1 MSKEYDLVILGGGT
15 AGYVSAIRASQLGK
29 KVAIVEK
36 YKIGGTC
43 LHKGCIPTKS
53 YLKTA
58 EILRYINH
66 SNEYGIK
73 TASADFEMT
82 DIVAKKDETVSTMYS
97 GVQSLMKKY
106 KIDIYEGNG
115 TILGPSL
122 FSPQAGTVS
131 VEFENG
137 ESELLV
143 NNNVL
148 IATGSRPVEL
158 PFLKFNHHTVVSSDD
173 MMQLESLPHN
183 ILIIGGGVIGLEF
196 ASLLNDL
203 GVEVTVIEAGDS
215 IIPNEQQEISKT
227 IKRSF
232 EENGIKIYEKLPLS
246 EENILVQDNHVEVQI
261 QDSNETFDKVLVAVG
276 RTPNT
281 EELSLNNTKIKTD
294 DKGYIITNDV
304 YQTDDKHIYAVGDV
318 ICNYQLAHVATKEGT
333 IAIEHMFDQ
342 NPILLDYL
350 TIPRCIYTNPEVASI
365 GMTEQDAKNENISFK
380 KFKVP
385 FKAIGKSVI
394 ENNGLGEC
402 ILIKDIENE
411 KVLGIHMIGA
421 KVTELINE
429 AALFTFMNGSTEEL
443 ATTVHAHPSIG
454 EVLMELGLKSENR
467 AIHV

>member
-29 KVAIVEK
+29 SVALVEK
-36 YKIGGTC
+36 SKVGGTC

-66 SNEYGIK
+66 ANDYGIK
-73 TASADFEMT
+73 TASADFDMK
-82 DIVAKKDETVSTMYS
+82 DIVSKKDETVNMMYQ

-106 KIDIYEGNG
+106 KIDVYEGNG
-115 TILGPSL
+115 RILGPSL

-143 NNNVL
+143 NQHVL

-158 PFLKFNHHTVVSSDD
+158 PFLKLNHQTIISSDD
-173 MMQLESLPHN
+173 MMQLEQLPKN
-183 ILIIGGGVIGLEF
+183 ILIVGGGVIGLEF

-203 GVEVTVIEAGDS
+203 SVDVTVVEAGPS

-227 IKRSF
+227 LKKQF
-232 EENGIKIYEKLPLS
+232 EQSGIKIIEGLPLS
-246 EENILVQDNHVEVQI
+246 ESDIQIDDEFVDVQI
-261 QDSNETFDKVLVAVG
+261 QGEHQRFDKVLVAVG
-276 RTPNT
+276 RKPNT
-281 EELSLNNTKIKTD
+281 DDLGLNNTKIKTD

-318 ICNYQLAHVATKEGT
+318 IGNYQLAHVATKEGT
-333 IAIEHMFDQ
+333 IAVEHMFDL

-350 TIPRCIYTNPEVASI
+350 TVPRCIYTNPEVASI
-365 GMTEQDAKNENISFK
+365 GMTEKDAKNAGISCK

-402 ILIKDIENE
+402 ILIKDVEND

>member
-232 EENGIKIYEKLPLS
+232 EKNGIKIYEKMPLS

-318 ICNYQLAHVATKEGT
+318 IGNYQLAHVATKEGT

-342 NPILLDYL
+342 DPILLDYL

>member
-66 SNEYGIK
+66 STEYGIK
-73 TASADFEMT
+73 TASAEFEIM

-106 KIDIYEGNG
+106 KIDVYEGNG
-115 TILGPSL
+115 RILGPSL

-148 IATGSRPVEL
+148 IATGSRPIEL
-158 PFLKFNHHTVVSSDD
+158 PFLEFNHHTVISSDD
-173 MMQLESLPHN
+173 MMHLETLPHN

-203 GVEVTVIEAGDS
+203 GVEVTVVEAGPS

-227 IKRSF
+227 IKRTF

-246 EENILVQDNHVEVQI
+246 EDDVLVQDSHVDVKLQEDNI
-261 QDSNETFDKVLVAVG
+261 SFDKVLVAVG

-281 EELSLNNTKIKTD
+281 EDLGLNNTKIKTD

-304 YQTDDKHIYAVGDV
+304 YQTEDKHIYAVGDV
-318 ICNYQLAHVATKEGT
+318 IGNYQLAHVATKEGT
-333 IAIEHMFDQ
+333 IAVEHMFDQ
-342 NPILLDYL
+342 YPILLDYL

-365 GMTEQDAKNENISFK
+365 GMTEQDAKNEGLSFK

-411 KVLGIHMIGA
+411 NVLGIHMIGA

>member
-318 ICNYQLAHVATKEGT
+318 IGNYQLAHVATKEGT
-333 IAIEHMFDQ
+333 IAVEHMFDQ
-342 NPILLDYL
+342 NPIMLDYL
-350 TIPRCIYTNPEVASI
+350 TVPRCIYTNPEIASI
-365 GMTEQDAKNENISFK
+365 GMTEQDAKAQNINFK

-402 ILIKDIENE
+402 ILIKDIDNE

>member
-1 MSKEYDLVILGGGT
+1 MSKDYDLVILGGGT

-29 KVAIVEK
+29 SVALVEK
-36 YKIGGTC
+36 SKVGGTC

-66 SNEYGIK
+66 ANDYGIK
-73 TASADFEMT
+73 TASADFDMK
-82 DIVAKKDETVSTMYS
+82 DIVSKKDETVNTMYQ

-106 KIDIYEGNG
+106 KIDVYEGNG
-115 TILGPSL
+115 RILGPSL

-143 NNNVL
+143 NQNVL

-158 PFLKFNHHTVVSSDD
+158 PFLKFNHQTIISSDD
-173 MMQLESLPHN
+173 MMQLEQLPKN
-183 ILIIGGGVIGLEF
+183 ILIVGGGVIGLEF

-203 GVEVTVIEAGDS
+203 SVDVTVVEAGPS

-227 IKRSF
+227 LKKQF
-232 EENGIKIYEKLPLS
+232 EQSGIKIIEGLPLS
-246 EENILVQDNHVEVQI
+246 ESDIQIDDECVDVQI
-261 QDSNETFDKVLVAVG
+261 QGEQQRFDKVLVAVG
-276 RTPNT
+276 RKPNT
-281 EELSLNNTKIKTD
+281 DDLGLNNTKIKTD

-318 ICNYQLAHVATKEGT
+318 IGNYQLAHVSTKEGT
-333 IAIEHMFDQ
+333 IAVEHMFDL

-350 TIPRCIYTNPEVASI
+350 TVPRCIYTNPEVASI
-365 GMTEQDAKNENISFK
+365 GMTEQDAKNTGISYK

-402 ILIKDIENE
+402 ILIKDVEND

>member
-318 ICNYQLAHVATKEGT
+318 IGNYQLAHVATKEGT

>member
-318 ICNYQLAHVATKEGT
+318 IGNYQLAHVATKEGT

-385 FKAIGKSVI
+385 FNAIGKSVI

>member
-15 AGYVSAIRASQLGK
+15 AGYVSAIRAAQLGK

-36 YKIGGTC
+36 YKLGGTC

-66 SNEYGIK
+66 ADQYGIK
-73 TASADFEMT
+73 QASADF
-82 DIVAKKDETVSTMYS
+82 DIQDVVAKKDETVTAMYT

-106 KIDIYEGNG
+106 KIDVYQGNG
-115 TILGPSL
+115 RLLGPSL

-131 VEFENG
+131 VELENG
-137 ESELLV
+137 KSELLV
-143 NNNVL
+143 NQNVL
-148 IATGSRPVEL
+148 IATGSIPVEL
-158 PFLKFNHHTVVSSDD
+158 PFLKFNHKTIISSDD
-173 MMQLESLPHN
+173 MMNMETLPNN

-203 GVEVTVIEAGDS
+203 GVDVTVVEAGAS
-215 IIPNEQQEISKT
+215 IIPNEQQEISKI
-227 IKRSF
+227 IKKDFQES
-232 EENGIKIYEKLPLS
+232 GIKIYEDLPLT
-246 EENILVQDNHVEVQI
+246 EENISITDQNIKVQLRDDEV
-261 QDSNETFDKVLVAVG
+261 TFDKVLVAVG
-276 RTPNT
+276 RKPNT
-281 EELSLNNTKIKTD
+281 EDIGIQNTKIKTD
-294 DKGYIITNDV
+294 DKGYIVTNNV
-304 YQTDDKHIYAVGDV
+304 YQTEDKHIYAVGDV
-318 ICNYQLAHVATKEGT
+318 IGNYQLAHVATKEGT
-333 IAIEHMFDQ
+333 ISVENMFDQ
-342 NPILLDYL
+342 NPIQLDYL
-350 TIPRCIYTNPEVASI
+350 TVPRCIYTNPEVASI
-365 GMTEQDAKNENISFK
+365 GMTEQDAKNENINYK

-402 ILIKDIENE
+402 ILIKDMENDR
-411 KVLGIHMIGA
+411 VLGIHMVGA

-429 AALFTFMNGSTEEL
+429 VSLFTFMNGSTEEL
-443 ATTVHAHPSIG
+443 ATAVHAHPSIG

>member
-36 YKIGGTC
+36 FKLGGTC

-58 EILRYINH
+58 EILRYIQH

-73 TASADFEMT
+73 TASADFEMS
-82 DIVAKKDETVSTMYS
+82 DVVAKKDETVSTMYN

-115 TILGPSL
+115 RILGPSL

-143 NNNVL
+143 NQHVL
-148 IATGSRPVEL
+148 IATGSRPIEL
-158 PFLKFNHHTVVSSDD
+158 PFLKFNHHTVISSDD
-173 MMQLESLPHN
+173 MMQLETLPESM
-183 ILIIGGGVIGLEF
+183 LIIGGGVIGLEF

-203 GVEVTVIEAGDS
+203 GVKVTVVEAGQS
-215 IIPNEQQEISKT
+215 IIPNEQREISKT
-227 IKRSF
+227 IKRTF
-232 EENGIKIYEKLPLS
+232 EENGINIHENCPLS
-246 EENILVQDNHVEVQI
+246 EQDVNVHDQHVDVTLQ
-261 QDSNETFDKVLVAVG
+261 NEQQTFEKVLVAVG

-281 EELSLNNTKIKTD
+281 EDIGLNNTKIKTD
-294 DKGYIITNDV
+294 DKGYIQTNDV

-318 ICNYQLAHVATKEGT
+318 IGNYQLAHVATKEGT
-333 IAIEHMFDQ
+333 IAVEHMFDQ
-342 NPILLDYL
+342 NPIMLDYL
-350 TIPRCIYTNPEVASI
+350 TVPRCIYTNPEIASI
-365 GMTEQDAKNENISFK
+365 GMTEQDAKEQNINFK

-402 ILIKDIENE
+402 ILIKDIDNE

>member
-36 YKIGGTC
+36 YKLGGTC

-58 EILRYINH
+58 EIMRYINH
-66 SNEYGIK
+66 ASDYGIK
-73 TASADFEMT
+73 TATADFDMK
-82 DIVAKKDETVSTMYS
+82 DIVDKKNNTVSTMYG

-106 KIDIYEGNG
+106 KIDIFEGNG
-115 TILGPSL
+115 RILGPSL

-131 VEFENG
+131 VEFDNG

-143 NNNVL
+143 NQHVL
-148 IATGSRPVEL
+148 IATGSSPIEL
-158 PFLKFNHHTVVSSDD
+158 PFLKFNQQTVISSDD
-173 MMQLESLPHN
+173 MMTLNTLPDN
-183 ILIIGGGVIGLEF
+183 MLIIGGGVIGLEF

-203 GVEVTVIEAGDS
+203 GVEVTVVEAGTS
-215 IIPNEQQEISKT
+215 IIPNEQQEISKL
-227 IKRSF
+227 IKKEF
-232 EENGIKIYEKLPLS
+232 EQNGIKIYEGLPLS
-246 EENILVQDNHVEVQI
+246 EELVSIHEDSVEVKINDTTTQ
-261 QDSNETFDKVLVAVG
+261 FDKVLVAVG
-276 RTPNT
+276 RKPNT
-281 EELSLNNTKIKTD
+281 DDIGLQNTKIKSD
-294 DKGYIITNDV
+294 DKGYILTNDV

-318 ICNYQLAHVATKEGT
+318 IGNYQLAHVATKEGT
-333 IAIEHMFDQ
+333 IAIEHMFDEK
-342 NPILLDYL
+342 PILLDYL
-350 TIPRCIYTNPEVASI
+350 TVPRCIYTNPEVASI
-365 GMTEQDAKNENISFK
+365 GMTEQDAKNKNLNFK
-380 KFKVP
+380 KYKVP

-394 ENNGLGEC
+394 ENNGIGEC
-402 ILIKDIENE
+402 ILIKDIEND
-411 KVLGIHMIGA
+411 KVLGIHMVGA

-443 ATTVHAHPSIG
+443 ATTIHAHPSIG

>member
-232 EENGIKIYEKLPLS
+232 EENGIKIYEKMPLS

-318 ICNYQLAHVATKEGT
+318 IGNYQLAHVATKEGT

>member
-53 YLKTA
+53 YLKTG

-158 PFLKFNHHTVVSSDD
+158 PFLKFNHHTVISSDD

-318 ICNYQLAHVATKEGT
+318 IGNYQLAHVATKEGT

>member
-106 KIDIYEGNG
+106 KIDFYEGNG

-196 ASLLNDL
+196 ASLMNDL

-232 EENGIKIYEKLPLS
+232 EENGIKIYEKMPLS
-246 EENILVQDNHVEVQI
+246 EENILVQDNHVEVQF

-318 ICNYQLAHVATKEGT
+318 IGNYQLAHVATKEGT
-333 IAIEHMFDQ
+333 IAIEYMFDQ

>member
-15 AGYVSAIRASQLGK
+15 AGYVSAIRAAQLGK

-36 YKIGGTC
+36 YKLGGTC

-66 SNEYGIK
+66 ADQYGIK
-73 TASADFEMT
+73 QASANF
-82 DIVAKKDETVSTMYS
+82 DIQDVVAKKDETVTAMYT

-106 KIDIYEGNG
+106 KIDVYQGNG
-115 TILGPSL
+115 RLLGPSL

-131 VEFENG
+131 VELENG

-143 NNNVL
+143 NQNVL
-148 IATGSRPVEL
+148 IATGSKPVEL
-158 PFLKFNHHTVVSSDD
+158 PFLKFNHKTIISSDD
-173 MMQLESLPHN
+173 MMNMETLPNN

-203 GVEVTVIEAGDS
+203 GVDVTVVEAGAS
-215 IIPNEQQEISKT
+215 IIPNEQQEISKI
-227 IKRSF
+227 IKKDFQES
-232 EENGIKIYEKLPLS
+232 GIKIYEDLPLS
-246 EENILVQDNHVEVQI
+246 EENISITDQNIKVQLRDDEI
-261 QDSNETFDKVLVAVG
+261 TFDKLLVAVG
-276 RTPNT
+276 RKPNT
-281 EELSLNNTKIKTD
+281 EDIGIQNTKIKTD
-294 DKGYIITNDV
+294 DKGYIVTNNV
-304 YQTDDKHIYAVGDV
+304 YQTEDKHIYAVGDV
-318 ICNYQLAHVATKEGT
+318 IGNYQLAHVATKEGT
-333 IAIEHMFDQ
+333 ISVENMFDQ
-342 NPILLDYL
+342 NPIQLDYL
-350 TIPRCIYTNPEVASI
+350 TVPRCIYTNPEVASI
-365 GMTEQDAKNENISFK
+365 GMTEQDAKNENINYK

-402 ILIKDIENE
+402 ILIKDMENDR
-411 KVLGIHMIGA
+411 VLGIHMVGA

-429 AALFTFMNGSTEEL
+429 VSLFTFMNGSTEEL
-443 ATTVHAHPSIG
+443 ATAVHAHPSIG

>member
-158 PFLKFNHHTVVSSDD
+158 PFLKFNHNTVVSSDD
-173 MMQLESLPHN
+173 MMHLESLPHN

-203 GVEVTVIEAGDS
+203 GVEVTVVEAGDS

-227 IKRSF
+227 IKRTF
-232 EENGIKIYEKLPLS
+232 EENGIKIYEKMPLS

-318 ICNYQLAHVATKEGT
+318 IGNYQLAHVATKEGT

-365 GMTEQDAKNENISFK
+365 GMTEQDAKNENFTFK

>member
-82 DIVAKKDETVSTMYS
+82 DIVAKKDETVSTMYR

-318 ICNYQLAHVATKEGT
+318 IGNYQLAHVATKEGT

>member
-36 YKIGGTC
+36 YKLGGTC

-58 EILRYINH
+58 EIMRYINH
-66 SNEYGIK
+66 SSNYGIK
-73 TASADFEMT
+73 HASAEIDMK
-82 DIVAKKDETVSTMYS
+82 DVVDKKNETVSTMYS

-115 TILGPSL
+115 RILGPSL

-131 VEFENG
+131 VEYDNG

-143 NNNVL
+143 NHHVL
-148 IATGSRPVEL
+148 IATGSSPVEL
-158 PFLKFNHHTVVSSDD
+158 PFLKFNNETIISSDD
-173 MMQLESLPHN
+173 MMQLTSLPKN

-203 GVEVTVIEAGDS
+203 GVEVTVVEAGKS
-215 IIPNEQQEISKT
+215 IIPNEQLEISKT
-227 IKRSF
+227 IKKEF
-232 EENGIKIYEKLPLS
+232 KEIGINIYEDLPLS
-246 EENILVQDNHVEVQI
+246 EELVSINNDSVEVKLGE
-261 QDSNETFDKVLVAVG
+261 ETKTFEKILVAVG
-276 RTPNT
+276 RKPNT
-281 EELSLNNTKIKTD
+281 DDLGLNNTKIKTD
-294 DKGYIITNDV
+294 AKGYITTNDV

-318 ICNYQLAHVATKEGT
+318 IGNYQLAHVATKEGT
-333 IAIEHMFDQ
+333 IAVEHMFDE
-342 NPILLDYL
+342 NPIKLDYL
-350 TIPRCIYTNPEVASI
+350 TVPRCIYTNPEIASI
-365 GMTEQDAKNENISFK
+365 GMTEQDAKNENISYK
-380 KFKVP
+380 KYKVP

-394 ENNGLGEC
+394 ENNGIGEC
-402 ILIKDIENE
+402 ILIKDVDNE

-429 AALFTFMNGSTEEL
+429 AALFSFMNGSTEEL

>member
-15 AGYVSAIRASQLGK
+15 AGYVSAIRAAQLGK

-36 YKIGGTC
+36 YKLGGTC

-66 SNEYGIK
+66 ADQYGIK
-73 TASADFEMT
+73 QASADF
-82 DIVAKKDETVSTMYS
+82 DIQDVVAKKDETVTAMYT

-106 KIDIYEGNG
+106 KIDVYQGNG
-115 TILGPSL
+115 RLLGPSL

-131 VEFENG
+131 VELENG
-137 ESELLV
+137 KSELLV
-143 NNNVL
+143 NQNVL
-148 IATGSRPVEL
+148 IATGSIPVEL
-158 PFLKFNHHTVVSSDD
+158 PFLKFNHKTIISSDD
-173 MMQLESLPHN
+173 MMNMETLPNN

-203 GVEVTVIEAGDS
+203 GVDVTVVEAGAS
-215 IIPNEQQEISKT
+215 IIPNEQQEISKI
-227 IKRSF
+227 IKKDFQES
-232 EENGIKIYEKLPLS
+232 GIKIYEDLPLT
-246 EENILVQDNHVEVQI
+246 EENISITDQNIKVQLRDDEV
-261 QDSNETFDKVLVAVG
+261 TFDKVLVAVG
-276 RTPNT
+276 RKPNT
-281 EELSLNNTKIKTD
+281 EDIGIQNTKIKTD
-294 DKGYIITNDV
+294 DKGYIVTNNV
-304 YQTDDKHIYAVGDV
+304 YQTEDKHIYAVGDV
-318 ICNYQLAHVATKEGT
+318 IGNYQLAHVATKEGT
-333 IAIEHMFDQ
+333 ISVENMFDQ
-342 NPILLDYL
+342 NPIQLDYL
-350 TIPRCIYTNPEVASI
+350 TVPRCIYTNPEVASI
-365 GMTEQDAKNENISFK
+365 GMTEQDAKNENINYK

-402 ILIKDIENE
+402 ILIKDMENDS
-411 KVLGIHMIGA
+411 VLGIHMVGA

-429 AALFTFMNGSTEEL
+429 VSLFTFMNGSTEEL
-443 ATTVHAHPSIG
+443 ATAVHAHPSIG

>member
-15 AGYVSAIRASQLGK
+15 AGYVSAIRAAQLGK

-36 YKIGGTC
+36 YKLGGTC

-66 SNEYGIK
+66 ADQYGIK
-73 TASADFEMT
+73 QASAEF
-82 DIVAKKDETVSTMYS
+82 DIQDVVAKKDETVTAMYT

-106 KIDIYEGNG
+106 KIDVYQGNG
-115 TILGPSL
+115 RLLGPSL

-131 VEFENG
+131 VELENG

-143 NNNVL
+143 NQNVL
-148 IATGSRPVEL
+148 IATGSKPVEL
-158 PFLKFNHHTVVSSDD
+158 PFLKFNHNTIISSDD
-173 MMQLESLPHN
+173 MMNIETLPDN

-203 GVEVTVIEAGDS
+203 GVEVTVVEAGSS
-215 IIPNEQQEISKT
+215 IIPNEQKEISKI
-227 IKRSF
+227 IKKNF
-232 EENGIKIYEKLPLS
+232 QENGIEIYEDLPLN
-246 EENILVQDNHVEVQI
+246 EENISITDQNIKVQLRDDEV
-261 QDSNETFDKVLVAVG
+261 TFDKVLVAVG
-276 RTPNT
+276 RKPNT
-281 EELSLNNTKIKTD
+281 EDIGIQNTKIKTD
-294 DKGYIITNDV
+294 DKGYIVTNDV
-304 YQTDDKHIYAVGDV
+304 YQTEDKHIYAVGDV
-318 ICNYQLAHVATKEGT
+318 IGNYQLAHVATKEGT
-333 IAIEHMFDQ
+333 ISVENMFDQ
-342 NPILLDYL
+342 NPIHLDYL
-350 TIPRCIYTNPEVASI
+350 TVPRCIYTNPEVASI
-365 GMTEQDAKNENISFK
+365 GMTEQDAKNKNINYK

-394 ENNGLGEC
+394 ENKGLGEC
-402 ILIKDIENE
+402 ILIKDTENDR
-411 KVLGIHMIGA
+411 VLGIHMVGA

-429 AALFTFMNGSTEEL
+429 VSLFTFMNGSTEEL
-443 ATTVHAHPSIG
+443 ATAVHAHPSIG

>member
-15 AGYVSAIRASQLGK
+15 AGYVSAIRAAQLGK

-36 YKIGGTC
+36 YKLGGTC

-66 SNEYGIK
+66 ADQYGIK
-73 TASADFEMT
+73 QASANF
-82 DIVAKKDETVSTMYS
+82 DIQDVVAKKDETVTAMYT

-106 KIDIYEGNG
+106 KIDVYQGNG
-115 TILGPSL
+115 RLLGPSL

-131 VEFENG
+131 VELENG
-137 ESELLV
+137 KSELLV
-143 NNNVL
+143 NQNVL
-148 IATGSRPVEL
+148 IATGSIPVEL
-158 PFLKFNHHTVVSSDD
+158 PFLKFNHKTIISSDD
-173 MMQLESLPHN
+173 MMNMETLPNN

-203 GVEVTVIEAGDS
+203 GVDVTVVEAGAS
-215 IIPNEQQEISKT
+215 IIPNEQQEISKI
-227 IKRSF
+227 IKKDFQES
-232 EENGIKIYEKLPLS
+232 GIKIYEDLPLT
-246 EENILVQDNHVEVQI
+246 EENISITDQNIKVQLRDDEV
-261 QDSNETFDKVLVAVG
+261 TFDKVLVAVG
-276 RTPNT
+276 RKPNT
-281 EELSLNNTKIKTD
+281 EDIGIQNTKIKTD
-294 DKGYIITNDV
+294 DKGYIVTNNV
-304 YQTDDKHIYAVGDV
+304 YQTEDKHIYAVGDV
-318 ICNYQLAHVATKEGT
+318 IGNYQLAHVATKEGT
-333 IAIEHMFDQ
+333 ISVENMFDQ
-342 NPILLDYL
+342 NPIQLDYL
-350 TIPRCIYTNPEVASI
+350 TVPRCIYTNPEVASI
-365 GMTEQDAKNENISFK
+365 GMTEQDAKNENINYK

-402 ILIKDIENE
+402 ILIKDMENDR
-411 KVLGIHMIGA
+411 VLGIHMVGA

-429 AALFTFMNGSTEEL
+429 VSLFTFMNGSTEEL
-443 ATTVHAHPSIG
+443 ATAVHAHPSIG

>member
-97 GVQSLMKKY
+97 GVLSLMKKY

-232 EENGIKIYEKLPLS
+232 EENGIKIYEKMPLS

-261 QDSNETFDKVLVAVG
+261 QDSKETFDKVLVAVG

-281 EELSLNNTKIKTD
+281 AELSLNNTKIKTD

-318 ICNYQLAHVATKEGT
+318 IGNYQLAHVATKEGT

>member
-203 GVEVTVIEAGDS
+203 GVVVTVIEAGDS

-318 ICNYQLAHVATKEGT
+318 IGNYQLAHVATKEGT

>member
-148 IATGSRPVEL
+148 IATGSRPIEL

-232 EENGIKIYEKLPLS
+232 EENGIKIYEKMPLS

-261 QDSNETFDKVLVAVG
+261 QDSKETFDKVLVAVG

-281 EELSLNNTKIKTD
+281 AELSLNNTKIKTD

-318 ICNYQLAHVATKEGT
+318 IGNYQLAHVATKEGT

>member
-36 YKIGGTC
+36 YKLGGTC

-58 EILRYINH
+58 EIMRYINH
-66 SNEYGIK
+66 SSNYGIK
-73 TASADFEMT
+73 HASAEIDMK
-82 DIVAKKDETVSTMYS
+82 DVVDKKNETVSTMYG

-115 TILGPSL
+115 RILGPSL

-131 VEFENG
+131 VEYDNG

-143 NNNVL
+143 NHHVL
-148 IATGSRPVEL
+148 IATGSSPVEL
-158 PFLKFNHHTVVSSDD
+158 PFLKFNNETIISSDD
-173 MMQLESLPHN
+173 MMQLTSLPKN

-203 GVEVTVIEAGDS
+203 GVEVTVVEAGKS
-215 IIPNEQQEISKT
+215 IIPNEQLEISKT
-227 IKRSF
+227 IKKEF
-232 EENGIKIYEKLPLS
+232 KEIGINIYEDLPLS
-246 EENILVQDNHVEVQI
+246 EELVSINDDSVEVKLGE
-261 QDSNETFDKVLVAVG
+261 ETKTFEKILVAVG
-276 RTPNT
+276 RKPNT
-281 EELSLNNTKIKTD
+281 DDLGLNNTKIKTD
-294 DKGYIITNDV
+294 AKGYITTNDV

-318 ICNYQLAHVATKEGT
+318 IGNYQLAHVATKEGT
-333 IAIEHMFDQ
+333 IAVEHMFDE
-342 NPILLDYL
+342 NPIKLDYL
-350 TIPRCIYTNPEVASI
+350 TVPRCIYTNPEIASI
-365 GMTEQDAKNENISFK
+365 GMTEQDAKNENISYK
-380 KFKVP
+380 KYKVP

-394 ENNGLGEC
+394 ENNGIGEC
-402 ILIKDIENE
+402 ILIKDVDNE

-429 AALFTFMNGSTEEL
+429 AALFSFMNGSTEEL

>member
-36 YKIGGTC
+36 FKLGGTC

-58 EILRYINH
+58 EILRYIQH

-82 DIVAKKDETVSTMYS
+82 DVVAKKDETVSTMYN

-115 TILGPSL
+115 RILGPSL
-122 FSPQAGTVS
+122 FSPQAGTIS

-143 NNNVL
+143 NQHVL
-148 IATGSRPVEL
+148 IATGSRPIEL
-158 PFLKFNHHTVVSSDD
+158 PFLKFNHQTIISSDD
-173 MMQLESLPHN
+173 MMQLQTLPESM
-183 ILIIGGGVIGLEF
+183 LIIGGGVIGLEF

-203 GVEVTVIEAGDS
+203 GVKVTVVEAGQS
-215 IIPNEQQEISKT
+215 IIPNEQREISKT

-232 EENGIKIYEKLPLS
+232 EENGITIHENCPLS
-246 EENILVQDNHVEVQI
+246 EQDVNIHDQHVDVILQ
-261 QDSNETFDKVLVAVG
+261 NEQQTFEKVLVAVG

-281 EELSLNNTKIKTD
+281 EDLGLNNTKIKTD
-294 DKGYIITNDV
+294 DKGYIQTNDV

-318 ICNYQLAHVATKEGT
+318 IGNYQLAHVATKEGT
-333 IAIEHMFDQ
+333 IAVEHMFDQ
-342 NPILLDYL
+342 NPITLDYL
-350 TIPRCIYTNPEVASI
+350 TVPRCIYTNPEIASI
-365 GMTEQDAKNENISFK
+365 GMTEQDAKAQNINFK

-385 FKAIGKSVI
+385 FKSIGKSVI

-402 ILIKDIENE
+402 ILIKDIDNE

>member
-36 YKIGGTC
+36 FKLGGTC

-58 EILRYINH
+58 EILRYIQH

-73 TASADFEMT
+73 TASADFEMS
-82 DIVAKKDETVSTMYS
+82 DVVAKKDETVSTMYN

-115 TILGPSL
+115 RILGPSL

-143 NNNVL
+143 NQNVL
-148 IATGSRPVEL
+148 ISTGSRPIEL
-158 PFLKFNHHTVVSSDD
+158 PFLKFNHQTVISSDD
-173 MMQLESLPHN
+173 MMQLETLPKSM
-183 ILIIGGGVIGLEF
+183 LIIGGGVIGLEF

-203 GVEVTVIEAGDS
+203 GVKVTIVEAGQS
-215 IIPNEQQEISKT
+215 IIPNEQREISKT

-232 EENGIKIYEKLPLS
+232 EENGINIHEKCPLS
-246 EENILVQDNHVEVQI
+246 EQDVSIHDQHVDVTLQ
-261 QDSNETFDKVLVAVG
+261 NEQQTFEKVLVAVG

-281 EELSLNNTKIKTD
+281 EDLGLNNTKIKTD
-294 DKGYIITNDV
+294 NKGYIQTNDV

-318 ICNYQLAHVATKEGT
+318 IGNYQLAHVATKEGT
-333 IAIEHMFDQ
+333 IAVEHMFDQ
-342 NPILLDYL
+342 NPIMLDYL
-350 TIPRCIYTNPEVASI
+350 TVPRCIYTNPEIASI
-365 GMTEQDAKNENISFK
+365 GMTEQDAKAQNINFK
-380 KFKVP
+380 KFKVL

-402 ILIKDIENE
+402 ILIKDIDNE